1 MSSSVIGQL
10 HARGRALAQAAAAKV
25 RARVARRWGE
35 QWTGRGTVIVDDE
48 TLRLQAPG
56 LHRQRRGTRTRLA
69 DPNLLWP
76 GDR

>member
-1 MSSSVIGQL
+1 MSASVIGQL
-10 HARGRALAQAAAAKV
+10 QARGRALAQAAAARL
-25 RARVARRWGE
+25 RATVARRWA
-35 QWTGRGTVIVDDE
+35 GRGAVIVDEE